1 MSMSQSKLN
10 NYCLLILTAIAA
22 TSALIY
28 TRPVLVPFV
37 IALFF
42 YAITSPLIRALQTKL
57 KIPRTLSIII
67 TIVLFLGGSTLL
79 IALIASSIEGFIKA
93 TSIYKER
100 VAESLIGVSNF
111 LNEFGVSLDIESLT
125 KDIKDVPIFS
135 ILQQSRGVVSV
146 VGNFSLVVIG
156 NSALIIIYVLFLIFG
171 ETTTPKNELIQTI
184 SSKISKYVAT
194 KFLMSL
200 ATGTITGIILAI
212 FGVDLAFM
220 FAVLTFLLN
229 FIPSIGSIIAVLLPL
244 PVVLLEFGMGVQFTS
259 VLVLTGMTQ
268 VAIGNVIEPK
278 LMGESM
284 DLHPVVVMVFLT
296 FWGLVWGVPG
306 MFLAVPITAIIKIV
320 LDKIETTKPIAEILA
335 GRIPKSL

>member
-135 ILQQSRGVVSV
+135 ILQQ
-146 VGNFSLVVIG
+146 
-156 NSALIIIYVLFLIFG
+156 
-171 ETTTPKNELIQTI
+171 
-184 SSKISKYVAT
+184 
-194 KFLMSL
+194 
-200 ATGTITGIILAI
+200 
-212 FGVDLAFM
+212 
-220 FAVLTFLLN
+220 
-229 FIPSIGSIIAVLLPL
+229 
-244 PVVLLEFGMGVQFTS
+244 
-259 VLVLTGMTQ
+259 
-268 VAIGNVIEPK
+268 
-278 LMGESM
+278 
-284 DLHPVVVMVFLT
+284 
-296 FWGLVWGVPG
+296 
-306 MFLAVPITAIIKIV
+306 
-320 LDKIETTKPIAEILA
+320 
-335 GRIPKSL
+335 